1 MVPTNAEVLEAIG
14 QQAGHWFVANRAGP
28 LSESDRAAFVAWLRA
43 SPVHVEEY
51 LGMAAIARD
60 LPAAA
65 DDPAAPLEMLL
76 AAASAEAGGAN
87 VIPLLTTRMV
97 PSSVDPAPRR
107 RTWTLLAIAAVLVLS
122 LSTGWWVREDSAS
135 HQSQTFQTARGE
147 QNSWQLPDGS
157 VLRLNTGSLVAFK
170 MSSRER
176 VLTVARGQAFVRVSP
191 DRRRRLRVE
200 AGDTQVIA
208 IGTEFDVY
216 RRRDETIVTVV
227 EGQVAVVTGAVPV
240 GAGEGLPATGLRV
253 AASQQVRVTAGVVPA
268 RATEV
273 DLHRTMAWLDH
284 RIAFDQQPLGT
295 VADQFNDYGPV
306 RLEIDDP
313 ALRALPVSGVFDAY
327 DVDSFAAF
335 VATLDGV
342 TVRRIA
348 NTIRITHAP
357 SAAASRSD
365 SP

>member
-1 MVPTNAEVLEAIG
+1 MVPTNAEVLEVIG
-14 QQAGHWFVANRAGP
+14 QQASHWFLANRAGP
-28 LSESDRAAFVAWLRA
+28 LSESDRAAFVVWLRA

-87 VIPLLTTRMV
+87 VVPLVTGRAT
-97 PSSVDPAPRR
+97 PSSVDPPARR
-107 RTWTLLAIAAVLVLS
+107 RTWTWLAIAAVLVVS
-122 LSTGWWVREDSAS
+122 LSIGWSVRQNSAS
-135 HQSQTFQTARGE
+135 QQSQSFQTARGE
-147 QNSWQLPDGS
+147 QNTWQLPDGS
-157 VLRLNTGSLVAFK
+157 VLRLNTDSLVALK

-176 VLTVARGQAFVRVSP
+176 VLTVARGQAFIRVSP

-216 RRRDETIVTVV
+216 RRHDETIVTVV
-227 EGQVAVVTGAVPV
+227 EGQVAVVVGAVPI
-240 GAGEGLPATGLRV
+240 GAAVGLPATGLRV
-253 AASQQVRVTAGVVPA
+253 AAHQQVRVTAGVVPS
-268 RATEV
+268 RPTEV
-273 DLHRTMAWLDH
+273 DLQKTMAWLEH
-284 RIAFDQQPLGT
+284 RIAFDQQPLGA

-313 ALRALPVSGVFDAY
+313 ALRALPISGVFDAY

-357 SAAASRSD
+357 GAAASRSG